1 MKNVKAKKWFIL
13 LTVALLSITMSFSAF
28 GADSDFEK
36 EIKDF
41 PESYKPYLRELHEKY
56 PEWSFVPMIT
66 GLEWQDVVKGEISKP
81 TSNKNDKKSLVAAG
95 SVTSDIFKSTSSYDY
110 NASTGVFKQWDGGFV
125 AASNLAVS
133 YFMDPRN
140 FLTAEN
146 IFQFELLAFD
156 ERHNIE
162 AIENVLS
169 GSFMAEKKITYYNSK
184 GEKKSINKTYAEA
197 IHEAGEKYNINP
209 CYLASKILNEVGTSG
224 SASVSGKHST
234 YPGIYNFYNIGA
246 TDGSGA
252 IARGL
257 SWASSGSTYSRP
269 WNTPV
274 KSING
279 GAEYLAETYI
289 KNGQFTGYLQ
299 KFNVNPD
306 AYYGLYTHQY
316 MTNLT
321 GALSQGYSTYTSY
334 AKSGL
339 LNNNYVFSIP
349 VFENMPESDGI
360 KAYAADSINQKGKIS
375 VDSSNVRTGPSTYN
389 AKLLDSSGYNIQL
402 SSGTTVTILECVET
416 DTYYYG
422 SILTYP
428 YWYKVNF
435 TYNSKS
441 YTGYVPAGFVNIS
454 TKTQAEKGKL
464 DISFIN
470 GGDGNLS
477 LTSLNENIIKVID
490 SDTVE
495 FLKTGTAT
503 LVVYD
508 STGNMSKVLYS
519 ISSSPSLEGVSD
531 LTVTP
536 GTNKAKI
543 TFTKGADKTELILC
557 EYGGGVVKSLSTD
570 KESYNFK
577 SLDAA
582 GKYTVMARSVSGS
595 ECTAVKS
602 VSFAV
607 PPSKVTGLRYSLTDN
622 DELVLN
628 WDEVP
633 SATGYAVYCYNG
645 AADEYT
651 RMATVKGKTAYTVP
665 EEYVQYGTY
674 CLKAYIGFNGKNTY
688 SALSD
693 KLSTKEKP
701 ATPTSLKVTDVT
713 ETGYTVSWDG
723 VKTAE
728 GYEIYSVTADSMVL
742 LDSVTDTKYKVASLK
757 AGSEKSYRVRAYVIK
772 DEKRLYSDYSETVDA
787 LTRPSEVTG
796 LKDTSVVAE
805 SAIFS
810 WKAAGGADEYEVYVC
825 EKGGKKQLLGTV
837 DTTEVTAEGL
847 KQNTEYTL
855 YVTPVA
861 KTQTASQ
868 KGSEATIS
876 FTTKLSLPENIK
888 FTLKDITTATLH
900 WEKNSEAKS
909 YEVYRYDETKKDYVH
924 YKTVTGNALE
934 LKYLVPEKEYL
945 YKLKAVGKKPDGS
958 ENQSIIS
965 APIAVK
971 SEIPAFSSK
980 ITASDIT
987 DDSYVLSW
995 KGVDDALRYNIYEV
1009 SGKTYK
1015 KIAST
1020 SKTSYTFE
1028 LLGESYLKEYAVSA
1042 VYEIASKEY
1051 ESKKCESF
1059 SVSTKPAK
1067 VKTLKAT
1074 AAPNKVSLKWSKV
1087 KNASYYKVYLYSTS
1101 EKKYVEKKKT
1111 TETSFVLGS
1120 LGYAKNHKV
1129 RVRAFIKTD
1138 AGTVSSAL
1146 TTVSFR
1152 TLPKDI
1158 ANVKLSSA
1166 TTTSQTLKWS
1176 KSTGATDYYVYRY
1189 NSSTDSYKRIATT
1202 SKTSYTVKNLKK
1214 GTKYSYKIKPVVIE
1228 GGKNVLSGNATKAY
1242 KFSTK

>member
-1 MKNVKAKKWFIL
+1 MKKVRMKKWFML
-13 LTVALLSITMSFSAF
+13 LAVALLSIAMSFSAF
-28 GADSDFEK
+28 GADSEFED
-36 EIKDF
+36 EIADF

-56 PEWSFVPMIT
+56 PEWSFVPMNT
-66 GLEWQDVVKGEISKP
+66 GLTWQEVVKGEISKP
-81 TSNKNDKKSLVAAG
+81 TSNKNDKKSLIAAG
-95 SVTSDIFKSTSSYDY
+95 NVTSDIFKSTSSYDY

-140 FLTAEN
+140 FLTEEN

-156 ERHNIE
+156 ERHTIE
-162 AIENVLS
+162 AIETVLS
-169 GSFMAEKKITYYNSK
+169 GSFMGDKKITYYTSS
-184 GEKKSINKTYAEA
+184 GAKKTIDKTYAEA

-209 CYLASKILNEVGTSG
+209 CYLASKILNEVGTKG
-224 SASVSGKHST
+224 SSSVSGKHSS

-257 SWASSGSTYSRP
+257 KWASSGSTYSRP

-321 GALSQGYSTYTSY
+321 GALTQGYSTYTSY
-334 AKSGL
+334 VKSGL

-360 KAYAADSINQKGKIS
+360 KAYAADSTNQKGKIS
-375 VDSSNVRTGPSTYN
+375 VNGTNVRTGPSTYYARLSDN
-389 AKLLDSSGYNIQL
+389 DGYGIQL
-402 SSGTTVTILECVET
+402 PTGTTVTILECYET
-416 DTYYYG
+416 DTTYYG

-428 YWYKVNF
+428 FWYKVKF

-441 YTGYVPAGFVNIS
+441 YTGYVPAGFVDIT
-454 TKTQAEKGKL
+454 TKTQAELGRL

-470 GGDGNLS
+470 GGSSNLS
-477 LTSLNENIIKVID
+477 LTSLNESIIKVID
-490 SDTVE
+490 NDTVE
-495 FLKTGTAT
+495 FLKSGTAT

-508 STGNMSKVLYS
+508 STGNMSKVLYKA
-519 ISSSPSLEGVSD
+519 SSSPSLDGVSD
-531 LTVTP
+531 LEVSP

-543 TFTKGADKTELILC
+543 TFTKGEDKTELILC
-557 EYGGGVVKSLSTD
+557 EYGAGVVKSVSTEN
-570 KESYNFK
+570 ESYTFK
-577 SLDAA
+577 SLADA

-595 ECTAVKS
+595 ECTAIKS
-602 VSFAV
+602 LSFAV
-607 PPSKVTGLRYSLTDN
+607 PPSKVTGLKYSINDS
-622 DELVLN
+622 DELVLSWN
-628 WDEVP
+628 EVP
-633 SATGYAVYCYNG
+633 SATGYAVYCYNSS
-645 AADEYT
+645 ADEYT
-651 RMATVKGKTAYTVP
+651 RMATVKGKTTYSVP
-665 EEYVQYGTY
+665 EEYQQYGTY
-674 CLKAYIGFNGKNTY
+674 CLKAYINFNGKNTY

-693 KLSTKEKP
+693 KLSSKEKP
-701 ATPTSLKVTDVT
+701 ATPTGLKVSDVT
-713 ETGYTVSWDG
+713 ESGYTLSWDN

-742 LDSVTDTKYKVASLK
+742 LESVTGTEYKVTSLK
-757 AGSEKSYRVRAYVIK
+757 SGSEKSYKVRAYVIK
-772 DEKRLYSDYSETVDA
+772 DDKRLYSDYSNSVDA
-787 LTRPSEVTG
+787 LTKPSKVTG
-796 LKDTSVVAE
+796 LKATTVNAE
-805 SAIFS
+805 SAVFT
-810 WKAAGGADEYEVYVC
+810 WKAVSGADEYELYVC
-825 EKGGKKQLLGTV
+825 EKGGKKQLLGTINA
-837 DTTEVTAEGL
+837 TEVTAEGI

-855 YVTPVA
+855 YIAPIA
-861 KTQTASQ
+861 KTETASQ
-868 KGSEATIS
+868 KGEETTVS

-888 FTLKDITTATLH
+888 FTLKDITTATIH

-909 YEVYRYDETKKDYVH
+909 YEIYRYDEAEKEYVY

-934 LKYLVPEKEYL
+934 IKYLVPEKQYL
-945 YKLKAVGKKPDGS
+945 YILKAVGQKPDGS
-958 ENQSIIS
+958 ANQSIFS
-965 APIAVK
+965 SPIIVK
-971 SEIPAFSSK
+971 SEIPAFNSK
-980 ITASDIT
+980 ITASDVT

-995 KGVDDALRYNIYEV
+995 KGTEDAVRYNIYEV

-1015 KIAST
+1015 KVAST
-1020 SKTSYTFE
+1020 SMTSYEFE
-1028 LLGESYLKEYAVSA
+1028 LLGESCLKEYAVSA
-1042 VYEIASKEY
+1042 VYEISSAEY

-1067 VKTLKAT
+1067 VKNLKAT
-1074 AAPNKVSLKWSKV
+1074 AKPGEVSLKWSKV
-1087 KNASYYKVYLYSTS
+1087 KNASYYKIYLYSTS
-1101 EKKYVEKKKT
+1101 EKKYVEKEKT
-1111 TETSFVLGS
+1111 TSNSFVLGS

-1158 ANVKLSSA
+1158 ANVKLSAA
-1166 TTTSQTLKWS
+1166 TTTTQTLKWS
-1176 KSTGATDYYVYRY
+1176 KSTGATSYIVYRY
-1189 NSSTDSYKRIATT
+1189 DSSSDSYKRIATT
-1202 SKTSYTVKNLKK
+1202 AETSYTVKNLKK
-1214 GTKYSYKIKPVVIE
+1214 GTNYYYKIRPVVIE
-1228 GGKNVLSGNATKAY
+1228 GGKTVLSGNATKAY
-1242 KFSTK
+1242 KFRTK